1 VSAPFV
7 TDAVLLGA
15 VAYGESDRV
24 VTLFTRELGKV
35 GAMARGARKSRSRFG
50 AALSLYVLGEAAL
63 RERRGAEL
71 LFLESFHAVRDFSGL
86 ASDPVRMG
94 HAAYATEIARELT
107 PPHRADPP
115 LLELLVELYEVVAR
129 TPPRAGTLRAFEL
142 ALLGEI
148 GLRPMLDGCVAC
160 GDEEADLVDAAR
172 GGLVCGRCA
181 GGTALRLLPAAAR
194 ARLVALR
201 DAGSLAAAAA
211 LPPAAAE
218 VEDAAR
224 AAMHALVEA
233 HLPRPARSVE
243 FLKKLRNAHG

>member
-1 VSAPFV
+1 MSAPFV
-7 TDAVLLGA
+7 TEAVLLGA

-50 AALSLYVLGEAAL
+50 AALSLYVLGEATL

-71 LFLESFHAVRDFSGL
+71 FFLESYHAVRDFSML
-86 ASDPVRMG
+86 AADPVRMG

-115 LLELLVELYEVVAR
+115 LLELLVELYAVVAAS
-129 TPPRAGTLRAFEL
+129 PPRAGTLRAFEL
-142 ALLGEI
+142 RLLEEI
-148 GLRPMLDGCVAC
+148 GLRPMLDGCVSC
-160 GDEEADLVDAAR
+160 GGAADLVDPTR
-172 GGLVCGRCA
+172 GGLVCSRCA
-181 GGTALRLLPAAAR
+181 AGTTLRLLPAAAR
-194 ARLVALR
+194 ERLLELR
-201 DAGSLAAAAA
+201 AAGSLAAAAA
-211 LPPAAAE
+211 LPAAPTE
-218 VEDAAR
+218 IEEAAR
-224 AAMHALVEA
+224 TAMHALVEA